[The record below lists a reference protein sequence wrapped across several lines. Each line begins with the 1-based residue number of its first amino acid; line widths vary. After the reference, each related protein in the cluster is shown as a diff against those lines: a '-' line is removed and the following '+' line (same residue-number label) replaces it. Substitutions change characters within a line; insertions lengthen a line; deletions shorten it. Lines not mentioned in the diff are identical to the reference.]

1 MTSANQCFVLM
12 PFEEALE
19 PVFTDAIKPA
29 VEQFAAQIPDL
40 QINRAD
46 SVYSPRKME
55 YIRDQIRG
63 AAIVIIDITG
73 LRPAVMWEL
82 GFADACNKEM
92 IVIGCV
98 NPETLPFNLKN
109 LDYIGYQPDSDGIRG
124 LKHRLIRVVDQRITG
139 TMKLRNSYLEHP
151 RWVQAF
157 QTAGI
162 DFVWYSK
169 VLHPQCFC
177 CPRIESQPGSDKR
190 LFNGEYLLR
199 NERPMQEIIDCY
211 CQLMGTLDNELCT
224 FDTVTCAEFWRD
236 FTEGGT
242 DNRYSTAN
250 AEAAMRGAVIRR
262 IFLFDCHKLRNEPI
276 ARNQLRTIL
285 DQHWEVT
292 SPQRA
297 RVVLRVFHSPIVP
310 DLRGTYENFALLQ
323 RNTEILL
330 LRPTYDSGSG
340 GKILDTKFWYT
351 ADSSDDDR
359 EDTIKLIG
367 RYRDRFDMLWAKSEE
382 FSPEVMEKYLDA

>member
-29 VEQFAAQIPDL
+29 VEQFAAQIPGL
-40 QINRAD
+40 EINRAD

-63 AAIVIIDITG
+63 AAIVVIDITG

-92 IVIGCV
+92 IVIGNV
-98 NPETLPFNLKN
+98 NPETLPFNLRN
-109 LDYIGYQPDSDGIRG
+109 LDYIAYQPGLDGIRG
-124 LKHRLIRVVDQRITG
+124 LKHRLIRVMDQRITG
-139 TMKLRNSYLEHP
+139 AMKLRNSYLEHP
-151 RWVQAF
+151 RWVQASK
-157 QTAGI
+157 QQVSTLSVI
-162 DFVWYSK
+162 PKSSVLSVFVARE
-169 VLHPQCFC
+169 LN
-177 CPRIESQPGSDKR
+177 RSQDQMAR

-199 NERPMQEIIDCY
+199 NERPMPEIIDCY
-211 CQLMGTLDNELCT
+211 CQLMGTLDNESCT

-242 DNRYSTAN
+242 DNRYSAAN

-262 IFLFDCHKLRNEPI
+262 IFLFDCHKLRNDSTT
-276 ARNQLRTIL
+276 RNQLKTIL

-297 RVVLRVFHSPIVP
+297 RDVLRLFHNPVVP

-340 GKILDTKFWYT
+340 GRILDTKFWYT
-351 ADSSDDDR
+351 ANSADDER

-367 RYRDRFDMLWAKSEE
+367 RYRDRFDLLWAKSED
-382 FSPEVMEKYLDA
+382 FSPELLEKYLGN